1 MEMLKSDGRME
12 GWLYLIRSNRFGLQY
27 TRKRYFILEENC
39 LKSFKSKPT
48 SDSQKPLRSA
58 IVDSFIRVTDNGRE
72 SFSRKVFFIFTLYN
86 TSNHSDCL
94 KLGASNP
101 EEAARWI
108 HSLQDVA
115 MEPGTN
121 SKRRWQPFR
130 LNDSK
135 SGARKRSV
143 DWTSS
148 ASMNVDAM
156 TSDVIA
162 PSQWKIF
169 GCKNGLRLFK
179 EARDNNN
186 NSSTS
191 SDYPAIMAVG
201 VIEGTCEAVFRTFMS
216 LGVSRSEWDFCFYNG
231 SVVEHLDGHTDI
243 VHIQLC
249 RDWLPWG
256 MSRRDLLLRRYW
268 RREDDGTYVIL
279 CHSVI
284 HSKCPPQQ
292 NYVRAWLQ
300 SGGFV
305 VSPLNQGKECVV
317 KHMLSIDWKVWRS
330 YLPKTP
336 ARSMTIRM
344 LGRVSALKE
353 LFRAKGGDQF
363 PSEFLTGEVESL
375 QTGDEQTKQE
385 ADLMQF
391 EDEKM
396 EDANDASVSC
406 SSSLIGL
413 NDTSDEFYDFPE
425 PSENKKD
432 KTTLDEEEEE
442 SLLVCLLITDLI
454 FFQNLF
460 FQSLNLAF
468 LFMQPKQLST
478 AASFVKKLHSLT
490 SQKKGYLDSL
500 DVEWDSTLPHCYGST
515 LLKDLSCNAPCTWAA
530 SDPSLF
536 LVRGP
541 NYHKDNQ
548 KNKAK
553 GTMMEMVAADW
564 LQSDKREDDLAGRS
578 GGIVQ
583 KYASQGGPEF
593 FFVINIQVPGAT
605 TYNLVL
611 YYMTRT
617 PLEESPLL
625 ERFVNGDDTFRNSR
639 FKLIPYISK
648 GSWLVKQSVGK
659 KACLVGQ
666 ALEVTYFR
674 GANYLELDIDVG
686 SSTVARGVV
695 NLVLGYLNNLIVEMA
710 FLIQA
715 NTQDELPE
723 CLLGTC
729 RLNHMDTDKSVSVDS
744 INK

>member
-1 MEMLKSDGRME
+1 METRQMDSPKSDPRME
-12 GWLYLIRSNRFGLQY
+12 GWLYLIRSNRLGLQY
-27 TRKRYFILEENC
+27 SRKRYFILEENC
-39 LKSFKSKPT
+39 LKSFKTKPA
-48 SDSQKPLRSA
+48 SEADAENPLRSA
-58 IVDSFIRVTDNGRE
+58 TIDSCIRVTDNGRE

-86 TSNHSDCL
+86 TSNHNDFL

-101 EEAARWI
+101 EEAASWI
-108 HSLQDVA
+108 RSLQDVA
-115 MEPGTN
+115 MQQGSN
-121 SKRRWQPFR
+121 SKRRWEPYIHPR
-130 LNDSK
+130 LNDPK
-135 SGARKRSV
+135 NAAIRKHSV

-148 ASMNVDAM
+148 ATMHVDAM

-179 EARDNNN
+179 EAKDNN
-186 NSSTS
+186 SQTS
-191 SDYPAIMAVG
+191 NDFPAIMAVG
-201 VIEGTCEAVFRTFMS
+201 VIEGACEAVFRTVMS
-216 LGVSRSEWDFCFYNG
+216 LGLSRSEWDFCFYNG

-243 VHIQLC
+243 IHIQLC

-284 HSKCPPQQ
+284 HNKCPPQQ
-292 NYVRAWLQ
+292 GYVRAWLQ

-317 KHMLSIDWKVWRS
+317 KQMLSIDWKLWRS
-330 YLPKTP
+330 YLPKTS

-344 LGRVSALKE
+344 LCRVSALKE

-363 PSEFLTGEVESL
+363 PVEFLTGEVESI
-375 QTGDEQTKQE
+375 QASEEQTKHE
-385 ADLMQF
+385 GGLMEQQ
-391 EDEKM
+391 DDKK
-396 EDANDASVSC
+396 EDANSMINDAPVSC

-413 NDTSDEFYDFPE
+413 NDASDEFYDVPE
-425 PSENKKD
+425 PAED
-432 KTTLDEEEEE
+432 KRDTNPQEEPQ
-442 SLLVCLLITDLI
+442 LHP
-454 FFQNLF
+454 N
-460 FQSLNLAF
+460 
-468 LFMQPKQLST
+468 LST
-478 AASFVKKLHSLT
+478 AANFVKKLHGLLESNAT
-490 SQKKGYLDSL
+490 R
-500 DVEWDSTLPHCYGST
+500 CYGST
-515 LLKDLSCNAPCTWAA
+515 LQKDSTFNTPCTWAA

-536 LVRGP
+536 LVRGR
-541 NYHKDNQ
+541 NYLKDNE

-553 GTMMEMVAADW
+553 GTMMEMVGADW
-564 LQSDKREDDLAGRS
+564 LQSDKREDDLASRP

-583 KYASQGGPEF
+583 KYAAKGGPEF
-593 FFVINIQVPGAT
+593 FFVINIQVPGTSA
-605 TYNLVL
+605 YNLVL

-617 PLEESPLL
+617 PLEESLLL
-625 ERFVNGDDTFRNSR
+625 ERFVNGDDAFRNSR

-666 ALEVTYFR
+666 ALEVSYCR
-674 GANYLELDIDVG
+674 GKNYLELDIDVG

-695 NLVLGYLNNLIVEMA
+695 NLVLGYLNSLIVEMA

-723 CLLGTC
+723 SLLGTC
-729 RLNHMDTDKSVSVDS
+729 RLTHMDIAKSISVDS
-744 INK
+744 LNNS

>member
-1 MEMLKSDGRME
+1 MEILKSDGRME

-27 TRKRYFILEENC
+27 SRKRFFVLEENV
-39 LKSFKSKPT
+39 LKSFKSKPISET
-48 SDSQKPLRSA
+48 QKPLRSA
-58 IVDSFIRVTDNGRE
+58 IVDSCIRVTDNGRE

-86 TSNHSDCL
+86 TSNHKDCL

-108 HSLQDVA
+108 QSLQDVA

-121 SKRRWQPFR
+121 SKRRWQPFT
-130 LNDSK
+130 LNDYK
-135 SGARKRSV
+135 YAARKRSV

-148 ASMNVDAM
+148 ASTHVDAM

-179 EARDNNN
+179 EAKDINN
-186 NSSTS
+186 TS
-191 SDYPAIMAVG
+191 SERASNDFPAIMAVG

-216 LGVSRSEWDFCFYNG
+216 LGVSRSEWDFCFHNG

-243 VHIQLC
+243 IHLQLC

-268 RREDDGTYVIL
+268 RREDDGTYGKNL
-279 CHSVI
+279 EG
-284 HSKCPPQQ
+284 KCPPQQ
-292 NYVRAWLQ
+292 GYVRAWLQ
-300 SGGFV
+300 SGGLV
-305 VSPLNQGKECVV
+305 ISPLSQGKECVV
-317 KHMLSIDWKVWRS
+317 KHMLSIDWKLWRS

-375 QTGDEQTKQE
+375 QTGEEQMKQE
-385 ADLMQF
+385 DNLMQV

-413 NDTSDEFYDFPE
+413 NDAADEFYDVPE
-425 PSENKKD
+425 PSDDRQEKQP
-432 KTTLDEEEEE
+432 
-442 SLLVCLLITDLI
+442 LVE
-454 FFQNLF
+454 
-460 FQSLNLAF
+460 
-468 LFMQPKQLST
+468 PKLST
-478 AASFVKKLHSLT
+478 TASFVKKLHGLA
-490 SQKKGYLDSL
+490 SQKKGYMELQDM
-500 DVEWDSTLPHCYGST
+500 DWDTTVTHSYGST
-515 LLKDLSCNAPCTWAA
+515 LLKDLTCNTPCTWAT

-553 GTMMEMVAADW
+553 GTMMEMFGADW
-564 LQSDKREDDLAGRS
+564 LQSDKREDDLAGRP

-583 KYASQGGPEF
+583 KYATQGGPEF
-593 FFVINIQVPGAT
+593 FFVINIQVPGAS

-617 PLEESPLL
+617 PLEESVLL
-625 ERFVNGDDTFRNSR
+625 ERFVNGDDAFRNSR

-666 ALEVTYFR
+666 ALEVTYYR
-674 GANYLELDIDVG
+674 GENYLEIEDTNCIDALLDIDVG

-715 NTQDELPE
+715 NSEDELPE
-723 CLLGTC
+723 SLLGTC
-729 RLNHMDTDKSVSVDS
+729 RLNHMDTAKSVSVDS
-744 INK
+744 INN

>member
-1 MEMLKSDGRME
+1 MENQTMDALKSDGRRME
-12 GWLYLIRSNRFGLQY
+12 GWLYLIRCNRLGLQY
-27 TRKRYFILEENC
+27 SRRRYFILEENY

-58 IVDSFIRVTDNGRE
+58 IVDSFIRVNDNGRE
-72 SFSRKVFFIFTLYN
+72 SLSRKVFFIFTLYN
-86 TSNHSDCL
+86 TSNHNDCL
-94 KLGASNP
+94 KLGASSP

-130 LNDSK
+130 LDDSK
-135 SGARKRSV
+135 NTTRKNSV

-148 ASMNVDAM
+148 ANMHVDAM

-162 PSQWKIF
+162 PSHWKIF

-179 EARDNNN
+179 ESRDSN
-186 NSSTS
+186 NSAERTS
-191 SDYPAIMAVG
+191 NDHPAIMAVG
-201 VIEGTCEAVFRTFMS
+201 VIEGTSESVFRTFMS
-216 LGVSRSEWDFCFYNG
+216 LGLSRSEWDFCFYHG

-243 VHIQLC
+243 IHVQLC

-284 HSKCPPQQ
+284 HSDCPPQQ
-292 NYVRAWLQ
+292 GYVRAWLQ

-317 KHMLSIDWKVWRS
+317 KHMLSLDWKLWRS

-344 LGRVSALKE
+344 LSRVSALKE
-353 LFRAKGGDQF
+353 LFKAKGGGEF
-363 PSEFLTGEVESL
+363 PSEFLNGEVESF
-375 QTGDEQTKQE
+375 QTGDEQMKQE
-385 ADLMQF
+385 VEVDPIQIN
-391 EDEKM
+391 ENDKM
-396 EDANDASVSC
+396 EDANDAPVSG

-413 NDTSDEFYDFPE
+413 NDDEFFDIP
-425 PSENKKD
+425 
-432 KTTLDEEEEE
+432 EE
-442 SLLVCLLITDLI
+442 SDKNKPHSDT
-454 FFQNLF
+454 
-460 FQSLNLAF
+460 
-468 LFMQPKQLST
+468 PGLST
-478 AASFVKKLHSLT
+478 AAGFVKKLHVLAA
-490 SQKKGYLDSL
+490 QKKGYIELQNVD
-500 DVEWDSTLPHCYGST
+500 WDASTSQCFGST
-515 LLKDLSCNAPCTWAA
+515 LLRDLTHNTPCTWSS

-536 LVRGP
+536 LVRGE
-541 NYHKDNQ
+541 NYLKDNQ

-553 GTMMEMVAADW
+553 GTMMEMIAADW
-564 LQSDKREDDLAGRS
+564 LQSDKREDNLAGRS
-578 GGIVQ
+578 GGIVH
-583 KYASQGGPEF
+583 KFGGQGGPEF
-593 FFVINIQVPGAT
+593 FFVINIQVPGTT

-617 PLEESPLL
+617 PLKESPLL
-625 ERFVNGDDTFRNSR
+625 ERFVNGDDGFRNSR

-666 ALEVTYFR
+666 ALEVNYFR
-674 GANYLELDIDVG
+674 GKNYLELDIDVG

-723 CLLGTC
+723 SLIGTC
-729 RLNHMDTDKSVSVDS
+729 RLNHMDTSKSVSVESIEKS
-744 INK
+744 INNNNNNNKM